1 MRLQPDEI
9 SAIKAAATEAFGADV
24 VVRLF
29 GSRAD
34 DSRRGGDI
42 DLHLEVGALPGL
54 MPRSRFLDLVEAST
68 DGRKV
73 DTVFTVRGTVPTGFE
88 KIAYR
93 DGIPL

>member
-9 SAIKAAATEAFGADV
+9 SAIKAAATETFGSDV
-24 VVRLF
+24 IVRLF
-29 GSRAD
+29 GSRVD

-54 MPRSRFLDLVEAST
+54 MPRTRFLDIVEAST

-73 DTVFTVRGTVPTGFE
+73 DAVFSVRGTVPNGFE

-93 DGIPL
+93 DGLRL